1 MYINVIHIKLST
13 GGISCF
19 QSKHVKF
26 IVIIQRPWCSKPAN
40 LGLPG
45 GTLLSKPYFM
55 GLHGHII
62 QVDRP
67 KKASFFYR
75 WKTYVS
81 WFKRLRGYGLWV
93 QTCSNHRVVGSK
105 YSCFVI
111 AKFFILLVH
120 FHLFVGE
127 SNAMVVA
134 DLTRFGPVVF
144 CKIFTKNDR
153 RAALGDFMGYSLV
166 IYNIAIEHG
175 PW

>member
-67 KKASFFYR
+67 KKASFFLR
-75 WKTYVS
+75 MKNICFLVQKT
-81 WFKRLRGYGLWV
+81 KRLWV
-93 QTCSNHRVVGSK
+93 MGSNMFK
-105 YSCFVI
+105 PQSCWFQNTHVLLLQSSSYCWCI
-111 AKFFILLVH
+111 STFLLV
-120 FHLFVGE
+120 
-127 SNAMVVA
+127 NP
-134 DLTRFGPVVF
+134 TRWLSRISPG
-144 CKIFTKNDR
+144 
-153 RAALGDFMGYSLV
+153 LV
-166 IYNIAIEHG
+166 LWFFARSSPRTTGVLRWAIL
-175 PW
+175 WDTLWSFIT